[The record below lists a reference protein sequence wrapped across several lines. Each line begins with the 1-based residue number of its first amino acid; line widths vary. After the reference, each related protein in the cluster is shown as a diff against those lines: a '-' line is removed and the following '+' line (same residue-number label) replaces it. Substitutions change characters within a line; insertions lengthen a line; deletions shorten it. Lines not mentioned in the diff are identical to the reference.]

1 MAELL
6 RFPGIL
12 LLWYSVLAVRVPH
25 LREVVRASFGRL
37 LARGWL
43 LGGATVAPVAV
54 LGWLLASQPERT
66 LGALAAD
73 PLVRSLAAAT
83 AVLLL
88 VAAARGRL
96 LVRLD
101 AWLYPETADQRQAL
115 ADAAGALAKVGRI
128 TAVSRIVRRMAKRGC
143 GTPVTLLVQTDAAA
157 EARDL
162 DDPDGELPPL
172 ARASAIVYLLETA
185 GGSLRVHPQDEA
197 SDFNLLPRDDRRWV
211 VESGA
216 DAIVPVPGP
225 GAALVGVLVA
235 GRRFDGRSVRP
246 IDLPFLE
253 ALGAAAG
260 LAVGPMLVM
269 RAGGA
274 GSLDEPPAEEC
285 PVCGCVTE
293 GGEPAECDCG
303 SAYVETEAPKLLAGK
318 YRLTRRLG
326 RGGMGAAFL
335 ARDLRL
341 ERDVAIKTLTGAAVF
356 RLMRSK
362 PEAWAMATVTHPAV
376 AQIYDIASW
385 RGRPFLVVE
394 LLSRGTLADRLRR
407 GPVPGPRALDIAA
420 RLADALE
427 ALHEAGY
434 LHGDI
439 KPSKVGFASDGSP
452 KLLDFGLARETNDV
466 TSLGGTAR
474 YLSPEVLSGRPAD
487 EADDVW
493 SLCVM
498 LYEMVSGEHPF
509 AGGGADEVTGRI
521 LRQRLGRGAPSTGG
535 SRLSSAAVAFAASML
550 TARRSARPATA
561 RAFADRLRGVRPG
574 NPGLFV
580 S

>member
-185 GGSLRVHPQDEA
+185 GG
-197 SDFNLLPRDDRRWV
+197 
-211 VESGA
+211 
-216 DAIVPVPGP
+216 
-225 GAALVGVLVA
+225 
-235 GRRFDGRSVRP
+235 
-246 IDLPFLE
+246 
-253 ALGAAAG
+253 
-260 LAVGPMLVM
+260 
-269 RAGGA
+269 
-274 GSLDEPPAEEC
+274 
-285 PVCGCVTE
+285 
-293 GGEPAECDCG
+293 
-303 SAYVETEAPKLLAGK
+303 
-318 YRLTRRLG
+318 
-326 RGGMGAAFL
+326 
-335 ARDLRL
+335 
-341 ERDVAIKTLTGAAVF
+341 
-356 RLMRSK
+356 
-362 PEAWAMATVTHPAV
+362 
-376 AQIYDIASW
+376 
-385 RGRPFLVVE
+385 
-394 LLSRGTLADRLRR
+394 
-407 GPVPGPRALDIAA
+407 
-420 RLADALE
+420 
-427 ALHEAGY
+427 
-434 LHGDI
+434 
-439 KPSKVGFASDGSP
+439 
-452 KLLDFGLARETNDV
+452 
-466 TSLGGTAR
+466 
-474 YLSPEVLSGRPAD
+474 
-487 EADDVW
+487 
-493 SLCVM
+493 
-498 LYEMVSGEHPF
+498 
-509 AGGGADEVTGRI
+509 
-521 LRQRLGRGAPSTGG
+521 
-535 SRLSSAAVAFAASML
+535 
-550 TARRSARPATA
+550 
-561 RAFADRLRGVRPG
+561 
-574 NPGLFV
+574 
-580 S
+580 